1 MDPLHLEVN
10 VGETANFTCRV
21 KKLRRIYGWVFNKM
35 YPLSWNIRKENNSI
49 ITDYVTLNNSGS
61 YSCTSYTHHYN
72 IFIEYF
78 VATGTLKVYSK

>member
-1 MDPLHLEVN
+1 MDPQHLEVN

-21 KKLRRIYGWVFNKM
+21 KKSRVVLGWVFNKM

-49 ITDYVTLNNSGS
+49 ITDYVRLNHSGS
-61 YSCTSYTHHYN
+61 YSCTSYMYRYN
-72 IFIEYF
+72 LFLEYF